1 MVEKEMTLRLGG
13 LSDDALLA
21 RLDFRPVS
29 IKITSVSA
37 HHLPFVFS
45 WLCAHQTSLRH
56 VEFTNIDFGCQLDHL
71 APVNSWLGGLVTLG
85 LNRCRLRPAQ
95 LHCVLR
101 ALSQAGT
108 DLQIET
114 LNLSAN
120 PLGNDGAVAVAR
132 FLETNHTLKELYAHR
147 ANIGDVGSQVLF
159 RAVAQ
164 SGLETLNFQNNRL
177 GELGAL
183 ELAGCNN
190 LHLLVLAAN
199 GLGNQLQALLA
210 LAGLL
215 EKSTRLQYLDLSD
228 NAITSQGIA
237 PLLAAL
243 EHNSSLQSLLLS
255 GNLICNQGAEQL
267 AQLLVA
273 MKCSGLQ
280 SIDLAIN
287 KIGQRGAQVLRQAIR
302 DSRGCSQLVD
312 VGLGNNS
319 ELDRS
324 TMIGMQLTVTLA
336 GLFGKVTALR
346 SAVEV
351 PRLGA
356 QSALRRLPRELCV
369 LVLRTLAPTQQG
381 LEALEDEE

>member
-1 MVEKEMTLRLGG
+1 MTLRLGG
-13 LSDDALLA
+13 LSEDAVRA
-21 RLDFRPVS
+21 RLDFCPVS

-37 HHLPFVFS
+37 PHLPLVFS
-45 WLCAHQTSLRH
+45 WLCAHRASLRH
-56 VEFTNIDFGCQLDHL
+56 VEFTNVDFGLQLDDH
-71 APVNSWLGGLVTLG
+71 VVHSWLGGLATLG

-101 ALSQAGT
+101 ALCQAGAG
-108 DLQIET
+108 LQIET

-120 PLGNDGAVAVAR
+120 PLGNDGAAAVAR
-132 FLETNHTLKELYAHR
+132 FLETNRTLKELYAHR
-147 ANIGDVGSQVLF
+147 ANIGDAGSQALF

-183 ELAGCNN
+183 ELAGCGN

-199 GLGNQLQALLA
+199 GLGSQPQVLLA
-210 LAGLL
+210 LAALL
-215 EKSTRLQYLDLSD
+215 GGEQPARLQYLDLSD

-243 EHNSSLQSLLLS
+243 ERNSLLQSLLLS

-267 AQLLVA
+267 AHLLVA
-273 MKCSGLQ
+273 MPCSGLQ

-287 KIGQRGAQVLRQAIR
+287 RIGPQGAQVLRQAIR
-302 DSRGCSQLVD
+302 QARGCSQLAD
-312 VGLGNNS
+312 VSLGNNA
-319 ELDRS
+319 EVDRS
-324 TMIGMQLTVTLA
+324 TMIGLQLTVTLA
-336 GLFGKVTALR
+336 GLFGKVIALR

-351 PRLGA
+351 SRLGA
-356 QSALRRLPRELCV
+356 KSALRRLPRELCV
-369 LVLRTLAPTQQG
+369 MVLRTLAPTQHG